1 MFPRLLHR
9 SRLCHTLIK
18 KKICLVLHYHLPW
31 CSYKSLGCSWVT
43 LLRLYLGL
51 PAFTFTHVIV
61 PDNMCVLQFLSYI
74 PTSHRKCCA
83 FYSILND
90 PWEILRWTTPDWCRP
105 IDADLLMPTFWC
117 QSLLMPVPFDAQQA
131 RLMPDPIDV
140 GLIHALSSKQFHFET
155 LLRPGPIDARPSWCQ
170 LSLLMPVP
178 IDARPHW
185 CPFRLV

>member
-1 MFPRLLHR
+1 MKAEEVWARAQKVAFENRNQL
-9 SRLCHTLIK
+9 
-18 KKICLVLHYHLPW
+18 CLVLSIKASFLFLSDDSVIMGKMVIPIPFPF
-31 CSYKSLGCSWVT
+31 CLSPSAN
-43 LLRLYLGL
+43 
-51 PAFTFTHVIV
+51 PAFRLCIAVIV
-61 PDNMCVLQFLSYI
+61 PMARYLKPYVLI
-74 PTSHRKCCA
+74 
-83 FYSILND
+83 
-90 PWEILRWTTPDWCRP
+90 WEYPDWCPADWCRP

>member
-1 MFPRLLHR
+1 MVAWLLVCLCNLLDLDIVVNCFPSASELTSWIRVWMT
-9 SRLCHTLIK
+9 TLVGMGGTYIVS
-18 KKICLVLHYHLPW
+18 LYWEYPDW
-31 CSYKSLGCSWVT
+31 C
-43 LLRLYLGL
+43 
-51 PAFTFTHVIV
+51 PA
-61 PDNMCVLQFLSYI
+61 
-74 PTSHRKCCA
+74 
-83 FYSILND
+83 
-90 PWEILRWTTPDWCRP
+90 DWCRP

-185 CPFRLV
+185 CPFRLF

>member
-1 MFPRLLHR
+1 MGKKGLINTNSHKSFLEVFNHKKHARKSDSIWRSGTNLWVPKRLGR
-9 SRLCHTLIK
+9 GENGE
-18 KKICLVLHYHLPW
+18 YPDW
-31 CSYKSLGCSWVT
+31 C
-43 LLRLYLGL
+43 
-51 PAFTFTHVIV
+51 PA
-61 PDNMCVLQFLSYI
+61 
-74 PTSHRKCCA
+74 
-83 FYSILND
+83 
-90 PWEILRWTTPDWCRP
+90 DWCRP

>member
-1 MFPRLLHR
+1 MSKLWSNVKLVEVCYTYCDM
-9 SRLCHTLIK
+9 SRLWRYVTFVRVCHTEGMSHWGY
-18 KKICLVLHYHLPW
+18 VTREYPDW
-31 CSYKSLGCSWVT
+31 C
-43 LLRLYLGL
+43 
-51 PAFTFTHVIV
+51 PA
-61 PDNMCVLQFLSYI
+61 
-74 PTSHRKCCA
+74 
-83 FYSILND
+83 
-90 PWEILRWTTPDWCRP
+90 DWCRP

-155 LLRPGPIDARPSWCQ
+155 LLRPGPIDARPSWYQ

-185 CPFRLV
+185 CPFRLF